1 MEKLKNKVGRPKL
14 NLDQEKL
21 KKEIYK
27 YQTHKQSGVTTY
39 HNLGIGKTSFYAILK
54 NWR

>member
-1 MEKLKNKVGRPKL
+1 MRLMGILKFKEDLKMEKLKNKVGRPKL

-39 HNLGIGKTSFYAILK
+39 HIC
-54 NWR
+54 